1 MRIGV
6 LGTGP
11 VGQALATRLV
21 ETGHD
26 VVMGARDAANEKAQS
41 WAATHGER
49 ARPGTFA
56 DAAAHG
62 EVVVN
67 ATGGAVSLLALQAAG
82 SDNLAGKVLLDVANA
97 MKPDSGFPP
106 QLDPVSSDSLAE
118 QIQRAFPDARVVK
131 GLNTMNADVM
141 VRPDRLPGEHDVF
154 IAGDDAEA
162 KDVVHRLLGDLG
174 WPESSVRDVGGL
186 AAARGLEMY
195 LIFWIGLRMT
205 LGHNA
210 FNVHVVAARPTS

>member
-6 LGTGP
+6 LGTGM

-26 VVMGARDAANEKAQS
+26 VVMGARSATNETSAVWAQQQ
-41 WAATHGER
+41 GER
-49 ARPGTFA
+49 AGAGTFA

-67 ATGGAVSLLALQAAG
+67 ATGGAVSLAVLEQAGA
-82 SDNLAGKVLLDVANA
+82 DNLAGKVLVDVSNP

-106 QLDPVSSDSLAE
+106 VLDPVSTDSLAE
-118 QIQRAFPDARVVK
+118 SIQRAYPDARVVK
-131 GLNTMNADVM
+131 TLNTLTADLM
-141 VRPDRLPGEHDVF
+141 VHPETLGAAHDVF
-154 IAGDDAEA
+154 VAGDDAEA
-162 KDVVHRLLGDLG
+162 KAVTVGLLRGFG
-174 WPESSVRDVGGL
+174 WPETSIRDVGGL
-186 AAARGLEMY
+186 TAARGLEMY

-205 LGHNA
+205 IGHNL
-210 FNVHVVAARPTS
+210 FNVRVVD